1 MNILKL
7 NVTGMACEGCEKR
20 IINAL
25 TQIPEVRKVV
35 ANHTTGIV
43 EIELKDTLNKNDL
56 VETIENLGFDV
67 ED

>member
-25 TQIPEVRKVV
+25 TQIPKVGKVV